1 MIRINLLPHRELKR
15 KERRQQ
21 FYLLSLLMVI
31 AGLGVG
37 FAGHSYLTGRIAH
50 QEGRNA
56 FVRAESASLD
66 REIGEIREL
75 RQQID
80 ILLARKQ
87 VIDSLQS
94 NRAETVHLFNEL
106 VERVP
111 DGVSLTVLRQ
121 SGGVVTLTG
130 QALSNA
136 RVSHLMR
143 NVDQSEYLGDPR
155 LVEVKSVTVGNRR
168 LSEFTLNV
176 RIKRPGE
183 EGAR

>member
-1 MIRINLLPHRELKR
+1 MIRINLLPHREIKR

-21 FYLLSLLMVI
+21 FYLMSLLMVI

-37 FAGHSYLTGRIAH
+37 FAGHTYLTGLITH

-56 FVRAESASLD
+56 FVRAASSALD
-66 REIGEIREL
+66 QQIGEIREL

-87 VIDSLQS
+87 IIDRLQS

-111 DGVSLTVLRQ
+111 EGVSLTSLRQ
-121 SGGVVTLTG
+121 SDGVVTLTG

-143 NVDQSEYLGDPR
+143 NIDQSDYLGDPR
-155 LVEVKSVTVGNRR
+155 LIEVRSVVAGNRR
-168 LSEFTLNV
+168 VSEFTLNI

-183 EGAR
+183 GSV